1 MTSQDIRKM
10 TNEISD
16 LQSNV
21 GKRIEDLEDLEDLED
36 VVEASKR
43 MDDIL
48 NSFKDVTEKLG
59 VMFEYSEYVD
69 SIAES
74 IQNNNLDSIN
84 SNDERFD
91 QVFEK
96 YKLEFGI
103 LSLEHVE
110 TTKWILSLLNSFD
123 DKETINKLINFGKY
137 FNLTPE
143 VNFTLFYVD
152 VPDIDVWD
160 GFNPQLE
167 ETQQFIMS
175 HMM

>member
-10 TNEISD
+10 ANEITD
-16 LQSNV
+16 LQSNF
-21 GKRIEDLEDLEDLED
+21 GKRIEDLEDIVD
-36 VVEASKR
+36 ASKR

-48 NSFKDVTEKLG
+48 KSFKDVTEKLG
-59 VMFEYSEYVD
+59 GMFEYSEYVD

-74 IQNNNLDSIN
+74 IQNNDLDSIN
-84 SNDERFD
+84 SDDERFD
-91 QVFEK
+91 QVFEEF
-96 YKLEFGI
+96 KLEFGI

-123 DKETINKLINFGKY
+123 DEETINKLINFGRY

-143 VNFTLFYVD
+143 VHFTLFYTD
-152 VPDIDVWD
+152 APDIDIWD
-160 GFNPQLE
+160 GFAPQLE